1 MKTTFLFLIVQF
13 LNLSF
18 IIPQTLDEI
27 IDLQFDAVKQ
37 DKFNKVQTLRL
48 EYKIKSGKDEGR
60 LIIFHK
66 RNNLLRIEKHTVEQ
80 NVVTLVNGEDVW
92 QYDLNSKNFVELN
105 PYEKDQLL
113 FKADLDGYFFCYKE
127 KQHNLELVGKE
138 KINKKDFYRINC
150 TKPNGDESNIY
161 LDPKTYLIDHII
173 QKQKDGELSIETQ
186 TQFSDYKLQN
196 GIPFPNK
203 IKISKGDLVEELKLV
218 KLQLDLDIKD
228 NNFNRNSLIK

>member
-1 MKTTFLFLIVQF
+1 MALH

-37 DKFNKVQTLRL
+37 DKFNKVQTLQL
-48 EYKIKSGKDEGR
+48 EYKIKSGKEEGS

-66 RNNLLRIEKHTVEQ
+66 RNNLMRIEKNTVEQ
-80 NVVTLVNGEDVW
+80 NLITLVKDKDVW
-92 QYDLNSKNFVELN
+92 QYDLNSKSIKEVK
-105 PYEKDQLL
+105 PYEKDQLT

-138 KINKKDFYRINC
+138 KVNKKDFYRIKC
-150 TKPNGDESNIY
+150 SKPIGDESNIY
-161 LDPKTYLIDHII
+161 LDAKTYLIDRIV
-173 QKQKDGELSIETQ
+173 QSQKDGELIIETK
-186 TQFSDYKLQN
+186 TQYSDYKLQN

-203 IKISKGDLVEELKLV
+203 IRTEWGNFSEELKLSRIEF
-218 KLQLDLDIKD
+218 DLAFPDSIFSKE
-228 NNFNRNSLIK
+228 SLLK

>member
-1 MKTTFLFLIVQF
+1 MKIIFLLPVALLF
-13 LNLSF
+13 NLSF

-48 EYKIKSGKDEGR
+48 EYKIKSGKEEGGF
-60 LIIFHK
+60 IIFHK
-66 RNNLLRIEKHTVEQ
+66 RNNLLRIEKHTADQ
-80 NVVTLVNGEDVW
+80 NFVTLVSNNNVW
-92 QYDLNSKNFVELN
+92 RYDLSSNSILEVKPF
-105 PYEKDQLL
+105 EKDQLI

-138 KINKKDFYRINC
+138 RINKKDFYRIKC

-161 LDPKTYLIDHII
+161 LDAKTYLIDRIA
-173 QKQKDGELSIETQ
+173 QNQKDGELIIETK
-186 TQFSDYKLQN
+186 TEYSDYKLHN

-203 IKISKGDLVEELKLV
+203 IKTTQDDLIEELTLSN
-218 KLQLDLDIKD
+218 LEFDLPLPDSIFSKE
-228 NNFNRNSLIK
+228 SVLK